1 MHHAYRHRP
10 DTVSRGLFID
20 RWGTLFE
27 RPRKGFLSSFDRVR
41 FTPGALDALFMAGQA
56 GWNLYL
62 IGNEDSVAFGNL
74 SQQKWETFE
83 RAMLAQL
90 QKQGISITR
99 NYACLENP
107 AGEPPHNAES
117 VFLLPN
123 TGAFHHAAQVDG
135 IDLRQSWVIGDSSL
149 ELVAGW
155 RANCHLASVRT
166 GESLKDGTFP
176 VEPELSADNLAEALA
191 NLSQGFLSKAS

>member
-1 MHHAYRHRP
+1 
-10 DTVSRGLFID
+10 
-20 RWGTLFE
+20 
-27 RPRKGFLSSFDRVR
+27 
-41 FTPGALDALFMAGQA
+41 MAGQA

-83 RAMLAQL
+83 RTMLAQL
-90 QKQGISITR
+90 HKQGIAITR

-107 AGEPPHNAES
+107 DGEPPHDAES

-123 TGAFHHAAQVDG
+123 TGVFHHAAQVDG
-135 IDLRQSWVIGDSSL
+135 IDLRHSWVIGDSSL

-166 GESLKDGTFP
+166 GEALKDGNFP
-176 VEPELSADNLAEALA
+176 VEPEFSTDCLADALA
-191 NLSQGFLSKAS
+191 HLSQPILSKAS

>member
-1 MHHAYRHRP
+1 MHNSYRHRP
-10 DTVSRGLFID
+10 DTTSKGIFID

-41 FTPGALDALFMAGQA
+41 FTPGALDALFMASQA

-74 SQQKWETFE
+74 SKEKWETFE

-90 QKQGISITR
+90 RKQGIPIAR

-107 AGEPPHNAES
+107 AGAPPHNAES

-123 TGAFHHAAQVDG
+123 TGTFHHAAQVDG

-155 RANCHLASVRT
+155 RANCRLASVRT
-166 GESLKDGTFP
+166 GEALKDGHYP
-176 VEPELSADNLAEALA
+176 VEPEFSTDCLAEALA
-191 NLSQGFLSKAS
+191 RLSQGALSKAS

>member
-1 MHHAYRHRP
+1 MHQAYRHRP
-10 DTVSRGLFID
+10 DTVSKGLFID

-62 IGNEDSVAFGNL
+62 IGNEDSVAFGDL
-74 SQQKWETFE
+74 SQQKWERFE

-90 QKQGISITR
+90 QRQGIAIAH
-99 NYACLENP
+99 NYACLENS
-107 AGEPPHNAES
+107 AGKPPHNAES
-117 VFLLPN
+117 VFRLPN
-123 TGAFHHAAQVDG
+123 TGVFHHAAQVDG
-135 IDLRQSWVIGDSSL
+135 IDLRHSWVIGDSSL

-166 GESLKDGTFP
+166 GEALKDGNFP
-176 VEPELSADNLAEALA
+176 VEPEFSADCLAEVLA
-191 NLSQGFLSKAS
+191 HLSQGTLSKAS